1 MSVPGRGLD
10 PLLKE
15 ILQACADLPR
25 ARPEERRAFWQ
36 AMGDWQTR
44 LDNLATS
51 LRIGGSVV
59 PAGGMGGRGADPKAE
74 QRPEEVRR
82 ALLSLHFGLPRDEAG
97 SPLEKL
103 RADLDHLTLR
113 IDGSEVLAGDV
124 GVKQRRELV
133 ANKLVLARGS
143 VPAEVHVAMLGLV
156 VRCYRALRE
165 EASRPEER
173 PAPPRV
179 VVAAPE
185 EAPADPDPGADAGG

>member
-1 MSVPGRGLD
+1 MNIQLLSDLHLEAHPHFVP
-10 PLLKE
+10 E
-15 ILQACADLPR
+15 
-25 ARPEERRAFWQ
+25 
-36 AMGDWQTR
+36 
-44 LDNLATS
+44 
-51 LRIGGSVV
+51 
-59 PAGGMGGRGADPKAE
+59 PAPGAD
-74 QRPEEVRR
+74 V
-82 ALLSLHFGLPRDEAG
+82 L
-97 SPLEKL
+97 
-103 RADLDHLTLR
+103 
-113 IDGSEVLAGDV
+113 VLAGDV